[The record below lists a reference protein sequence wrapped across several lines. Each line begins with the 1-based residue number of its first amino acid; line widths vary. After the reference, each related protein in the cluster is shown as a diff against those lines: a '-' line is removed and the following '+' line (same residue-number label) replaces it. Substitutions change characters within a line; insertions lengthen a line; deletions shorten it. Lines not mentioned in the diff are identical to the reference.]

1 MSALAALEERMNGG
15 GGGNRNNNS
24 RREDRNQ
31 GRNNGNSRWGN
42 RNNNNTRTD
51 QHQRQNNERGR
62 GDRSNNRD
70 QGRSY
75 SILNKLKHQ
84 PQATNS
90 RWDLQ
95 SGDNQHGKVAKTAT
109 KESLKN
115 TWGQIRAAR
124 QAKMA
129 ANEEGNTQQQGNQ
142 QRQQPQTSQRESGL
156 SAFAAR
162 TSTQQQSRRQN
173 QNHNHGKD
181 RQRQQQADNHNN
193 DNTTTTTTT
202 PPEPE
207 GPPPYEP
214 PETTLLKE
222 FFSNKSSIFR
232 DWETTR
238 ANGWT
243 NKNVANFFD
252 KKKAGH
258 DKERVKGKKG
268 HGTDM
273 RRIGQLFN
281 RFYDYAHDINA
292 GTNYVERALQ
302 ICQVTGSCDFLDF
315 GFAPGGMSHL
325 LLSKH
330 KGMRGSGVTLD
341 PNQGGNV
348 WPEWMDR
355 DPRFFSC
362 VGDVVDMA
370 KDEIDL
376 PKQLGLP
383 DSFSGFDFVIVGITI
398 HQGHLLGFEGEG
410 GIMGHA
416 NELKDRLHF
425 AQLYFAFKHLKP
437 GGMVLMR
444 HHMSV
449 RLVDYHFLAL
459 MLSLFNPDKLA
470 LTNVY
475 KRQQQQE
482 QQGEQQGEKVGKE
495 KKVGTATATATK
507 TTAAAPATSK
517 SKPPITS
524 RIPDG
529 GRCEI
534 RASWADQTD
543 EDDEEETTNHFR
555 MPARESGRPRVD
567 QEHHSQ
573 DARSSANT
581 TLINLTPTIVATKPM
596 AEFAIRKT
604 YWVMY
609 QGFDRDSMEQR
620 DCLNILLEML
630 RLEPNKNA
638 YTLNEEMNEKNEKP
652 YFMPNLCGRGEALC
666 DTLEKHGERA
676 IAVLESVW
684 KMQVVALKGFM
695 NGKKD
700 RMCKFG
706 ARGCRQYQRGRCHM
720 AHYPEE
726 MVQEC
731 WQALSA
737 IPKDSP
743 YSSSY

>member
-51 QHQRQNNERGR
+51 QHQRYGGR

-70 QGRSY
+70 QGR
-75 SILNKLKHQ
+75 NERRDQPRQ

-115 TWGQIRAAR
+115 TWDQIRAAR

-162 TSTQQQSRRQN
+162 THYGKDGQSRGQN
-173 QNHNHGKD
+173 QKELQIMERARKD

-193 DNTTTTTTT
+193 DNTTTTTTTT

-355 DPRFFSC
+355 DPRFF
-362 VGDVVDMA
+362 
-370 KDEIDL
+370 
-376 PKQLGLP
+376 
-383 DSFSGFDFVIVGITI
+383 
-398 HQGHLLGFEGEG
+398 
-410 GIMGHA
+410 
-416 NELKDRLHF
+416 
-425 AQLYFAFKHLKP
+425 
-437 GGMVLMR
+437 
-444 HHMSV
+444 
-449 RLVDYHFLAL
+449 FL
-459 MLSLFNPDKLA
+459 
-470 LTNVY
+470 
-475 KRQQQQE
+475 
-482 QQGEQQGEKVGKE
+482 
-495 KKVGTATATATK
+495 
-507 TTAAAPATSK
+507 
-517 SKPPITS
+517 
-524 RIPDG
+524 
-529 GRCEI
+529 
-534 RASWADQTD
+534 
-543 EDDEEETTNHFR
+543 
-555 MPARESGRPRVD
+555 
-567 QEHHSQ
+567 
-573 DARSSANT
+573 
-581 TLINLTPTIVATKPM
+581 
-596 AEFAIRKT
+596 
-604 YWVMY
+604 
-609 QGFDRDSMEQR
+609 
-620 DCLNILLEML
+620 
-630 RLEPNKNA
+630 
-638 YTLNEEMNEKNEKP
+638 
-652 YFMPNLCGRGEALC
+652 
-666 DTLEKHGERA
+666 
-676 IAVLESVW
+676 
-684 KMQVVALKGFM
+684 
-695 NGKKD
+695 
-700 RMCKFG
+700 
-706 ARGCRQYQRGRCHM
+706 
-720 AHYPEE
+720 
-726 MVQEC
+726 C
-731 WQALSA
+731 W
-737 IPKDSP
+737 
-743 YSSSY
+743 